1 MKTKIF
7 YLFLFLLIFGCAKKG
22 PPTSPD
28 RTPPFLISVDVLDQS
43 HITITFDENIDVL
56 SAESLYNFKSDSLY
70 ILASVA
76 TGKNIFITTDDM
88 DTIDYQIKL
97 SNISDISGNKQDEYV
112 IKFRGTLNRDT
123 IPPGI
128 VKSPSTTLT
137 NSPADTNLVL
147 KFSEQIDKS
156 RIYIMPD
163 IKFSWDWNK
172 QKTELK
178 ISISMIDSMA
188 VYHIYGLF
196 WDRACNYTEGDYS
209 LTREKNLPLIW
220 IKGTTKDSSIILITK
235 SGIPLQFVV
244 SDTTGGFTFQN
255 LYPDNYTLIGKRDN
269 EYFTSDLMKIS
280 IPKDELSL
288 YPTVDTDIDKPVLSI
303 LNSLYEIYFR
313 EIK

>member
-43 HITITFDENIDVL
+43 HITITFDENIDML

-123 IPPGI
+123 IPPDI

-163 IKFSWDWNK
+163 IKFSWDWNN

-178 ISISMIDSMA
+178 ISISMIDSMT

-220 IKGTTKDSSIILITK
+220 IKGTTKDSGIILITK
-235 SGIPLQFVV
+235 SRIPLQFVV

-269 EYFTSDLMKIS
+269 EYITSDLIKIS

>member
-7 YLFLFLLIFGCAKKG
+7 YLFLFFLILGCAKKG

-43 HITITFDENIDVL
+43 HIMITFDENINVL

-76 TGKNIFITTDDM
+76 AGKNIFITTDDM
-88 DTIDYQIKL
+88 DTIDYQVKL

-123 IPPGI
+123 IPPDI

-137 NSPADTNLVL
+137 NSPLDTNLVL

-178 ISISMIDSMA
+178 ISISMIDSMT

-220 IKGTTKDSSIILITK
+220 IKGTTKDSSVILITK
-235 SGIPLQFVV
+235 SGIPLQFVL

-255 LYPDNYTLIGKRDN
+255 LYPDNYTLIGKSDN
-269 EYFTSDLMKIS
+269 EYFTSDLIKIS

-288 YPTVDTDIDKPVLSI
+288 YPTVDTDIDKPILSI